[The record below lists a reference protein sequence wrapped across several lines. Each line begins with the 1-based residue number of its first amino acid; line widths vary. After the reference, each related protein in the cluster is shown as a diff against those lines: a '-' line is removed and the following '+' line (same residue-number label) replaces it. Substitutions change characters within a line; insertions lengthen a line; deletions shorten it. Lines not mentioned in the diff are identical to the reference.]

1 VIGGERQAV
10 ATAVG
15 VWLAACLAFASG
27 ADDPWWAAIT
37 AWMVANPDRDAMVL
51 KGILRVVGTIFGCIL
66 GYQIAVHTEGNTAV
80 QAIVVAA
87 ATGAGVLMRFR
98 SKYAYAWLLGT
109 LTLDMAVVGA
119 ILDPASLHGFVVN
132 RGIEIVVGVGAAF
145 VAAVVLGRDVH
156 GPPVAPAAV
165 GTKLEADEVAIIGA
179 LAPVV
184 ALYAW
189 SLFDLP
195 SLLQIVV
202 SAVVLLDRDLAAT
215 RARGLQRLLGCIGG
229 GGIGLAVV
237 GSGLGNGFVPWTVL
251 LVGGLVLFAHLHH
264 GTGRWTYV
272 GTQGGFGYITAMIT
286 ENGAPNSIEPIIERL
301 EGIVI
306 GVLIVTALVAVLAPF
321 FVRRAAARNAG

>member
-1 VIGGERQAV
+1 
-10 ATAVG
+10 
-15 VWLAACLAFASG
+15 
-27 ADDPWWAAIT
+27 
-37 AWMVANPDRDAMVL
+37 MVANPDRDAMML
-51 KGILRVVGTIFGCIL
+51 KGILRVFGTIFGCII
-66 GYQIAVHTEGNTAV
+66 GYQIALHTEGNTAV
-80 QAIVVAA
+80 QAIVIAA
-87 ATGAGVLMRFR
+87 VTGCGVLMRFR

-109 LTLDMAVVGA
+109 LTLNMAVIGA
-119 ILDPASLHGFVVN
+119 ILDPATLNDFVVN

-145 VAAVVLGRDVH
+145 FAAVVLGRDVH

-165 GTKLEADEVAIIGA
+165 GSKLEAGEVAIIGA

-215 RARGLQRLLGCIGG
+215 RARGLQRLFGCIGG

-286 ENGAPNSIEPIIERL
+286 ENGAPNSIEPIVERL
-301 EGIVI
+301 EGIII

-321 FVRRAAARNAG
+321 FLHRAAARRAG